1 MNIDALIM
9 SGATLASLCGS
20 AATVDGDTDG
30 MLFGQV
36 DLKRT
41 RKINDAE
48 VEEVSDTLEAYLT
61 GCCVC
66 GSSLSFHSPSGVLNM
81 PKLEEIAS
89 PWAEPVLGW
98 FRFRRQAP
106 MRPGLRETRVTR
118 ELLKLAESSW
128 SRSPWNSLKQ
138 AEELGARVEPA
149 VVFGLLCL
157 TGDQSGGSVLDWQYS
172 FWTMNRSGTFRPLPV
187 RIRNLGDHIG
197 SQHYRPLAPL
207 PGVSIA
213 SGLVDAACRA
223 SEEGTEGVSHMY
235 EGILGQ
241 LQRELVALRKQ
252 DLAVQNMLN
261 QVQVKRAA
269 IRSRQTQQAQGP
281 SS

>member
-89 PWAEPVLGW
+89 PWAGEERLLATTA
-98 FRFRRQAP
+98 RR
-106 MRPGLRETRVTR
+106 TT
-118 ELLKLAESSW
+118 
-128 SRSPWNSLKQ
+128 
-138 AEELGARVEPA
+138 
-149 VVFGLLCL
+149 
-157 TGDQSGGSVLDWQYS
+157 SG
-172 FWTMNRSGTFRPLPV
+172 
-187 RIRNLGDHIG
+187 
-197 SQHYRPLAPL
+197 
-207 PGVSIA
+207 
-213 SGLVDAACRA
+213 
-223 SEEGTEGVSHMY
+223 
-235 EGILGQ
+235 
-241 LQRELVALRKQ
+241 
-252 DLAVQNMLN
+252 
-261 QVQVKRAA
+261 
-269 IRSRQTQQAQGP
+269 
-281 SS
+281 